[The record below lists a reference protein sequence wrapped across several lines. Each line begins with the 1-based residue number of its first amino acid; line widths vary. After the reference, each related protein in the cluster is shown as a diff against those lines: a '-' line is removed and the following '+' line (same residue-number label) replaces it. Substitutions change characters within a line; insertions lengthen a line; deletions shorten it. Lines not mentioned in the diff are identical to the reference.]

1 VTPLRAFWWTGK
13 SNFGDQLTPPI
24 LSHFTG
30 RKVVMA
36 GRNEGNKVLAV
47 GSIVHL
53 VRPGDTVWGSGWH
66 RGYEIQAPASALF
79 LAVRGPLTRSRL
91 IGADVPEV
99 YGDPGL
105 LLPLVYNPDIEVRH
119 RVGYVPHMVDKGL
132 CPTDGLVIDV
142 QRPWREVVNAI
153 KGCERIVSSS
163 LHGIVAAEAYG
174 IPATWAVYSD
184 RIIGGEFKFR
194 DYLLG
199 TGRDEQGPG
208 EFPAIPSLGEVQAR
222 LLSALSP
229 LVGMPPPFP
238 TLE

>member
-1 VTPLRAFWWTGK
+1 
-13 SNFGDQLTPPI
+13 
-24 LSHFTG
+24 
-30 RKVVMA
+30 
-36 GRNEGNKVLAV
+36 
-47 GSIVHL
+47 
-53 VRPGDTVWGSGWH
+53 
-66 RGYEIQAPASALF
+66 
-79 LAVRGPLTRSRL
+79 
-91 IGADVPEV
+91 VPEV

-105 LLPLVYNPDIEVRH
+105 LLPLVYNPDIEVRQ

-132 CPTDGLVIDV
+132 CPTDGLVIDL
-142 QRPWREVVNAI
+142 QKPWREVVDAI
-153 KGCERIVSSS
+153 KSCERIVSSS